1 MIKRLDKYLCDKN
14 IGTRSQVKIL
24 IQKGLVEVNDEVV
37 KKPETK
43 VTDTDIIRCQGNLLN
58 NEEFSYYMFHKPA
71 GIITA
76 TEDNWQETV
85 LDYFKEEPC
94 KNLYPV
100 GRLDKD
106 TEGLLLITN
115 DGELGH
121 RLLSP
126 KHHIPKTYLVKMA
139 HSLAENEKIQLEQG
153 IDIGE
158 KDLTLPSHIE
168 RIDEQTVYITI
179 TEGKFHQIKR
189 MFEAVDN
196 KVVYLKRISM
206 GNLKLDEQLKKGEFR
221 TLTEV
226 EIQFLKSL

>member
-14 IGTRSQVKIL
+14 IGTRSQVKIV
-24 IQKGLVEVNDEVV
+24 IQKGLVEVNGEVI
-37 KKPETK
+37 KKPEYK
-43 VTDTDIIRCQGNLLN
+43 ISDQDCVCCQGRVLT
-58 NEEFSYYMFHKPA
+58 NEEFAYYMFHKPA

-76 TEDNWQETV
+76 TEDKWQETV

-126 KHHIPKTYLVKMA
+126 RHHIPKTYFVKMA
-139 HSLAENEKIQLEQG
+139 HSITKEAKDKLEQG

-158 KDLTLPSHIE
+158 KRLTLPAKIE
-168 RIDEQTVYITI
+168 EIDKESVYITI

-196 KVVYLKRISM
+196 KVVYLKRVSM
-206 GNLKLDEQLKKGEFR
+206 GNLKLDPELDLGQFR
-221 TLTEV
+221 RLTEN
-226 EIQFLKSL
+226 EIQYIKSL